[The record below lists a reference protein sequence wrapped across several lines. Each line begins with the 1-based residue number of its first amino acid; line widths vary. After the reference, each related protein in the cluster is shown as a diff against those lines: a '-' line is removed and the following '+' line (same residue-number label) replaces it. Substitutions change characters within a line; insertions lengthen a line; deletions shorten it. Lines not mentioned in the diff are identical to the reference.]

1 MKYIKLLSVFFIF
14 LIFSCDKDFTSI
26 DSDVISSEN
35 AINFSTSL
43 IDYPLI
49 ASNLRLNPVKSN
61 NLPSFMLGY
70 NNNPVFGESKA
81 SFLGQVIP
89 TEFSPSFGENVV
101 LDSVVLTIPYYSRG
115 VETSEEG
122 DITYEIDSVY
132 GNTPTKLYVYKSN
145 FYLRDFD
152 PSGDFSDSQNYYSN
166 GSLSN
171 SEYINQAE
179 VEAELLFESGVI
191 GDGSDD
197 FTPSSER
204 IDLTLLDSLGESYV
218 SSSIAP
224 AIRLKLNNPNDNFW
238 QSIFFENEGN
248 PELVNPNTF
257 KEFFRGLYIKA
268 DGINSEGSMMMLNF
282 ASSNTKLTIHY
293 TSDTST
299 DSDTDSG
306 GTTTETISSQNEY
319 VLNFTDNLIN
329 VYENNFQ
336 IDVSNSNTVEGDE
349 RLYLKGGEGYM
360 STIDLFNG
368 EIQDENGEMV
378 DAFDH
383 FKNSF
388 YDGENE
394 IANKIINEAYIE
406 FFVDQTQNI
415 QDEPDRIYLYNFEQ
429 NTALIDYFLD
439 QSVSSTTINAKIN
452 HLEPLTR
459 DGDSLTG
466 EGVKYKIRITEHLN
480 NLILRD
486 STNAKLALVVTANVG
501 SIDNFSILNSG
512 EENRDFPS
520 GAILTPNGT
529 VLHGS
534 QSENIDKRPR
544 IKIYYTDPDD

>member
-49 ASNLRLNPVKSN
+49 ASNLGLNPVKSN

-197 FTPSSER
+197 FVPSSER

-368 EIQDENGEMV
+368 EVQDENGEMV

-388 YDGENE
+388 YDEENE